1 MKIAKAVV
9 GYLSAIALAA
19 ALLASRASA
28 QQGTTTTTS
37 TDTSTTTAAP
47 TTSQVTTTT
56 TSSATTTTTTS
67 GGNET
72 PLKLDT
78 YVVTGTSTPVT
89 ELAASFDVSIVPQ
102 VEIVTTPAV
111 GVAGLIDSV
120 PGFYGEASG
129 GENGQNLSVDG
140 LRNSGG
146 FFASIS
152 LQEDGLPLQ
161 YNGFYVEYQLQP
173 DASYGSVEA
182 VTAGPST
189 VFVPE
194 GGAATLN
201 WITRMPAVD
210 SGDATFSVTSEGSKR
225 VDFFYGGPLP
235 FSNGWSGSIGG
246 FYENGQG
253 PRPVGYTMERGGQIR
268 AMIEKKFDG
277 GFVSIAYKYI
287 NINTPYYFPE
297 PAAEDSG
304 GNLHSL
310 PGFDLKYDTTY
321 GVDRQYGTLV
331 PPTGYGTT
339 ELDGLDL
346 IGAYD
351 LTNQVTVKFEKD
363 FGDGWSVTN
372 GFRVAKIKWIDS
384 DDRHGG
390 NTDLFSAAAYTAAA
404 EPVLAQYA
412 LGLAGAPVVKSTE
425 LVQAT
430 GAAAGLVIS
439 NPGGLNGNGLLWYSD
454 QFRYHEDQDNVID
467 DLRLAWKTDSNKLT
481 LGYMYLDN
489 DITNDGAINNAVL
502 ADVRNHSHL
511 YDVAGLNAAGQVV
524 DHLTLQGVVAFDD
537 GGGAPVPG
545 FTGTPAAG
553 FYAEGSIDT
562 VSSNFYLDD
571 EYQITKQ
578 FHVDAGMRF
587 EEIVW
592 NNQVTGGN
600 QWIFGAPLPLASM
613 YPNVIAAQ
621 SAGVWA
627 APNAFTANSS
637 SAGDY
642 AWSVGA
648 NYQFNDHFSAFARE
662 SRSYDPGVQDF
673 AVYGGSTPANN
684 SGFAI
689 LHYSQVGAKFESS
702 QFGADVTG
710 YYAVA
715 DNNPQ
720 TETLV
725 NLPGQPSQNF
735 NLSYVSYGVNFD
747 VAYQPIRS
755 FRIEASGE
763 LGHSTITGLS
773 GTTASGDANG
783 NQNTRIPDITFR
795 IKPTYYFGNGRVFI
809 SANYYGQRYGD
820 LANTQKLGTYTNLQA
835 GLSFDITKWMT
846 IDLEGDNLTNALAF
860 TEGNPH
866 NLSDLNAGTTGLV
879 YARAIEGTNAK
890 ASLTIRF

>member
-1 MKIAKAVV
+1 MKIAKVAV
-9 GYLSAIALAA
+9 GYLSVISLAA
-19 ALLASRASA
+19 ALIASRASA
-28 QQGTTTTTS
+28 QQSTTNTTGNQSTPTVAVPTTTQVSTSTTS
-37 TDTSTTTAAP
+37 T
-47 TTSQVTTTT
+47 
-56 TSSATTTTTTS
+56 SAT
-67 GGNET
+67 GEENEV
-72 PLKLDT
+72 PLTLEKV
-78 YVVTGTSTPVT
+78 VVTGTATPVT
-89 ELAASFDVSIVPQ
+89 ELAASFDVAIVPQ
-102 VEIVTTPAV
+102 VEIVTTPTV

-146 FFASIS
+146 FFDYIS
-152 LQEDGLPLQ
+152 LQEDGLPVQ
-161 YNGFYVEYQLQP
+161 YNGFYAEYQVQP
-173 DASYGSVEA
+173 DASYGRVEA

-189 VFVPE
+189 VFAPE

-225 VDFFYGGPLP
+225 LDFFYGGPLP
-235 FSNGWSGSIGG
+235 FSNGWSACIGG
-246 FYENGQG
+246 FYESGQG
-253 PRPVGYTMERGGQIR
+253 PRPVGYNEERGGQIR
-268 AMIEKKFDG
+268 AMIEKTFDG
-277 GFVSIAYKYI
+277 GYVSVSYKHI

-310 PGFDLKYDTTY
+310 PGFNLQTDTTY
-321 GVDRQYGTLV
+321 SVDRQYGTLV
-331 PPTGYGTT
+331 PPTGYGSTQV
-339 ELDGLDL
+339 DGLDMF
-346 IGAYD
+346 GAWD
-351 LTNQVTVKFEKD
+351 QTDQITVKFEKD
-363 FGDGWSVTN
+363 LGGGWSVSN

-390 NTDLFSAAAYTAAA
+390 NTDLFSAAGYTAAA
-404 EPVLAQYA
+404 EPVLAAYA
-412 LGLAGAPVVKSTE
+412 QTLPGQPVVTSAQ

-430 GAAAGLVIS
+430 GAGAGTVIA
-439 NPGGLNGNGLLWYSD
+439 NPATLNGNGLLWYSD
-454 QFRYHEDQDNVID
+454 QFQYHEDQDNLID
-467 DLRLAWKTDSNKLT
+467 DLRLSWKTDNNKLT
-481 LGYMYLDN
+481 IGYMYLDN
-489 DITNDGAINNAVL
+489 GITNDGAFNNAVL
-502 ADVRNHSHL
+502 ADVRNHVHL
-511 YDVAGLNAAGQVV
+511 YDVQGVNAQGQVV
-524 DHLTLQGVVAFDD
+524 DHLTLNGVVAFDD

-545 FTGTPAAG
+545 FGGTPAAG

-562 VSSNFYLDD
+562 LSSNFYIDD
-571 EYQITKQ
+571 DYQITKQ
-578 FHVDAGMRF
+578 FHIDAGMRF
-587 EEIVW
+587 EQITW

-621 SAGVWA
+621 TAGVWA

-637 SAGDY
+637 NANDY
-642 AWSVGA
+642 AWSIGA
-648 NYQFNDHFSAFARE
+648 NYQFNDHFSVFARE

-673 AVYGGSTPANN
+673 AVYGGSTPSGN
-684 SGFAI
+684 SSFSV
-689 LHYSQVGAKFESS
+689 LHYSQAGVKFQSS

-725 NLPGQPSQNF
+725 NLPGEPSENF

-747 VAYQPIRS
+747 VAWQPIRS

-763 LGHSTITGLS
+763 LGHTTITGLS
-773 GTTASGDANG
+773 GVTASGDADG
-783 NQNTRIPDITFR
+783 NQNTRLPDVTFR
-795 IKPTYYFGNGRVFI
+795 IKPQYYFGNGSVFI

-820 LANTQKLGTYTNLQA
+820 LANTEKLGVYTNLQA
-835 GLSFDITKWMT
+835 GIRYDITRWMT
-846 IDLEGDNLTNALAF
+846 IDIEGDNLTNALAF

-879 YARAIEGTNAK
+879 YARAIEGRNAK

>member
-1 MKIAKAVV
+1 MKIAKALSV
-9 GYLSAIALAA
+9 YLPVIALAG
-19 ALLASRASA
+19 ALIANRASA
-28 QQGTTTTTS
+28 QQSTTTTS
-37 TDTSTTTAAP
+37 GDQNATTATPATNQVTAATST
-47 TTSQVTTTT
+47 
-56 TSSATTTTTTS
+56 ATTTTTEEK
-67 GGNET
+67 NEA
-72 PLKLDT
+72 PLKLDAV
-78 YVVTGTSTPVT
+78 VVTGTSTPVT
-89 ELAASFDVSIVPQ
+89 ELAASFDVAIVPQ
-102 VEIVTTPAV
+102 LEIVTTPTV

-152 LQEDGLPLQ
+152 LQEDGLPVQ
-161 YNGFYVEYQLQP
+161 YNGFYAEYQVQP

-189 VFVPE
+189 VFAPE

-210 SGDATFSVTSEGSKR
+210 SGDVTFSVTSQGSKR
-225 VDFFYGGPLP
+225 FDFFYGGPLP
-235 FSNGWSGSIGG
+235 LSKGWSASIGG

-253 PRPVGYTMERGGQIR
+253 PRPVGYTEERGGQVR
-268 AMIEKKFDG
+268 AMIEKTFDG
-277 GFVSIAYKYI
+277 GFISVAYKYI

-297 PAAEDSG
+297 PASEDSG

-310 PGFDLKYDTTY
+310 PGFDLHHDTTY
-321 GVDRQYGTLV
+321 SVDREYGDLV
-331 PPTGYGTT
+331 PPTGYGSTVIH
-339 ELDGLDL
+339 GLDE

-351 LTNQVTVKFEKD
+351 LTNQLTVKFEKD
-363 FGDGWSVTN
+363 LGAGWSVTN
-372 GFRVAKIKWIDS
+372 GFRKAKIAWIDS

-390 NTDLFSAAAYTAAA
+390 NSDLFSAAGYTAAA
-404 EPVLAQYA
+404 EPVLASYA
-412 LGLAGAPVVKSTE
+412 LGLPGAPVVTSAQ
-425 LVQAT
+425 LVQVT
-430 GAAAGLVIS
+430 GANAGLVIG
-439 NPGGLNGNGLLWYSD
+439 NPSTLNGNGLLWYSD
-454 QFRYHEDQDNVID
+454 QFQYHENQDNTID
-467 DLRLAWKTDSNKLT
+467 DLRLTWTTDNNKLT
-481 LGYMYLDN
+481 IGYMYLDN
-489 DITNDGAINNAVL
+489 DITNDGAFNNAVL

-511 YDVAGLNAAGQVV
+511 YDVEGLNSSGQVV

-545 FTGTPAAG
+545 YGGTPAAG

-562 VSSNFYLDD
+562 LSSNFYFDD
-571 EYQITKQ
+571 EYQITKK
-578 FHVDAGMRF
+578 FHIDAGMRF
-587 EEIVW
+587 EQITW

-600 QWIFGAPLPLASM
+600 QWIFGAPLPTAQM
-613 YPNVIAAQ
+613 YQNVIAAQ
-621 SAGVWA
+621 TAGVWA
-627 APNAFTANSS
+627 APNAFTPNSS
-637 SAGDY
+637 SVADY
-642 AWSVGA
+642 AWSIGA
-648 NYQFNDHFSAFARE
+648 NYQFNDHFSVFARE

-673 AVYGGSTPANN
+673 AVYGGSTPTNN
-684 SGFAI
+684 SAFSV
-689 LHYSQVGAKFESS
+689 LHYSQVGVKFESS

-725 NLPGQPSQNF
+725 NLPGEPSQNF
-735 NLSYVSYGVNFD
+735 NLSYISYGVNFD
-747 VAYQPIRS
+747 AAWQPIRP
-755 FRIEASGE
+755 FRIEVSGE

-773 GTTASGDANG
+773 GATLSGDANG

-795 IKPTYYFGNGRVFI
+795 IKPTYFFNGGHVFI

-820 LANTQKLGTYTNLQA
+820 LANTEKLGTYTNLQA
-835 GLSFDITKWMT
+835 GISYDITKWMT
-846 IDLEGDNLTNALAF
+846 IDFEGDNLTNALAF

-866 NLSDLNAGTTGLV
+866 NLSDLNAGATGLV